1 MKDEDKT
8 KEQLIA
14 ELQEAREKAQRAD
27 RAKSEFLA
35 NVSHEIRTPMNGIIG
50 MTELALET
58 KLTPDQREYLMLV
71 KASSESLMSLLNNI
85 LDISKIE
92 AGKLELEHHDFNL
105 LESLGEMINTL
116 AIQAY
121 DHGLEL
127 AYQMK
132 SDLPEFLVGDPTR
145 LRQVILNL
153 VGNAIRFTEQGELA
167 VTIEA
172 LSTTDDY
179 VVLHFS
185 VKDTGIGIP
194 PDKMEAVF
202 LPFAQADGAR
212 TRQYDG
218 AGLGLTISSQLVAL
232 MGGRIWVESEVGR
245 GSNFHFTANF
255 GLTKGTVPKPTP
267 LEPEK
272 LRGIAVLGVD
282 HNTTNRAVL
291 KEMLSSW
298 KMKPTVVENGPSA
311 LAALERAATTHNPFQ
326 LVLID
331 AQMPQMDGF
340 ELAERIRKLS
350 GYEEVTMIMLTS
362 VDDPS
367 DLKRS
372 MALNLAGCLTKPIR
386 YATLKKTIAVA
397 LAAAQP
403 AISPG
408 PTPSAPQSYA
418 PPRRILVVEDNPYNS
433 ILAEAIL
440 RKQGYLV
447 VTAETGL
454 KALNLLETGSFDLIL
469 MDVQMPEMDGLETT
483 SKIREREKSTDE
495 RIPIVAMTACAIKG
509 DKERCLA
516 AGMDDYVAKP
526 IYSGQLIEVIERLTL
541 KPHR

>member
-1 MKDEDKT
+1 MKDENKT
-8 KEQLIA
+8 KKQLIE
-14 ELQEAREKAQRAD
+14 ELQEARQKAQKAD
-27 RAKSEFLA
+27 RAKREFLA

-58 KLTPDQREYLMLV
+58 NLTPEQREYLTLV

-85 LDISKIE
+85 LDISRIE

-116 AIQAY
+116 AIQAL
-121 DHGLEL
+121 DRGLEL
-127 AYQMK
+127 TYQMK
-132 SDLPEFLVGDPTR
+132 SDLPEFLVGDSAR

-167 VTIEA
+167 VSIEA
-172 LSTTDDY
+172 LSTTADY

-202 LPFAQADGAR
+202 SPFVQADGAS

-232 MGGRIWVESEVGR
+232 MGGRMWVESEIGR

-255 GLTKGTVPKPTP
+255 GLPKGTVSKPAP

-272 LRGIAVLGVD
+272 LGDIMVLGVD
-282 HNTTNRAVL
+282 HNATNRSLL

-298 KMKPTVVENGPSA
+298 KMKPTILENGPSA
-311 LAALERAATTHNPFQ
+311 LAALERAAAMDNPFQ
-326 LVLID
+326 LVLLD

-340 ELAERIRKLS
+340 ELAEKIRKLP

-362 VDDPS
+362 ADDPD

-372 MALNLAGCLTKPIR
+372 MELNLAGCLTKPIR
-386 YATLKKTIAVA
+386 YATLKQTIATA

-403 AISPG
+403 AVLPQPSPA
-408 PTPSAPQSYA
+408 APQSDGTL
-418 PPRRILVVEDNPYNS
+418 RRILVVEDNPHNS
-433 ILAEAIL
+433 ILAEMIL
-440 RKQGYLV
+440 TKHGYLV
-447 VTAETGL
+447 ATVETGL
-454 KALNLLETGSFDLIL
+454 KALDLLETESFDLIL
-469 MDVQMPEMDGLETT
+469 MDVQMPGMDGLETT
-483 SKIREREKSTDE
+483 SKIREREKTVG
-495 RIPIVAMTACAIKG
+495 RHVPIVAMTACAIEG

-526 IYSGQLIEVIERLTL
+526 IFSGQLIEVIERLTT
-541 KPHR
+541 